1 MLKRTQDAHKWKAP
15 SMATTSHGAENE
27 VAPAAA
33 YPYLSLSAAHI
44 SWYKLIRKMPSI
56 GPLEAPQHAPC
67 LIFIDD
73 RNGKPGA
80 FVGTVASARF
90 PQLEPVAL
98 REVLNVA

>member
-15 SMATTSHGAENE
+15 SMATTSHSAENE
-27 VAPAAA
+27 VTPAVA

-44 SWYKLIRKMPSI
+44 SWYKLIRKMPF
-56 GPLEAPQHAPC
+56 PAPWKPFAST

-80 FVGTVASARF
+80 FVGTIASARF
-90 PQLEPVAL
+90 SKLEPVAL
-98 REVLNVA
+98 

>member
-1 MLKRTQDAHKWKAP
+1 MLKRTQDAHKRKAP

-27 VAPAAA
+27 VTPAVA

-44 SWYKLIRKMPSI
+44 SGTSSFAKCRLSAPWK
-56 GPLEAPQHAPC
+56 PLAST

-90 PQLEPVAL
+90 SKLEPIAL
-98 REVLNVA
+98 

>member
-1 MLKRTQDAHKWKAP
+1 
-15 SMATTSHGAENE
+15 MATTSHSAENE
-27 VAPAAA
+27 VTPAVA

-44 SWYKLIRKMPSI
+44 SRYKLIRKMPF
-56 GPLEAPQHAPC
+56 PAPWKPFAST

-98 REVLNVA
+98 REVHNVA